1 MVEMGNSPPTILLI
15 PTRNNGVM
23 GCWGMGRYCMDAWM
37 HECMN
42 VRRFFLCMLHGF
54 ESNAK
59 MWFIA
64 AAAGVYLPM
73 LHKGAIPSFQYS
85 NIPSFPL

>member
-1 MVEMGNSPPTILLI
+1 MNAL
-15 PTRNNGVM
+15 
-23 GCWGMGRYCMDAWM
+23 M
-37 HECMN
+37 HGCMN
-42 VRRFFLCMLHGF
+42 VRRFFLSMFRGF
-54 ESNAK
+54 EPNAK
-59 MWFIA
+59 IWFIA